1 MTAAGHGAQER
12 RRDAM
17 NAALTASI
25 EGERLDL
32 VARRLDRR
40 APPSWKGS
48 STSPQ
53 ATMPVRAIDIDLGRL
68 ECIDTFGAWLIERLS
83 PPLRYTA
90 RPCASS
96 GFRRPIA
103 V

>member
-1 MTAAGHGAQER
+1 
-12 RRDAM
+12 M

-32 VARRLDRR
+32 VATGAWTAELERLVDET
-40 APPSWKGS
+40 AGHY
-48 STSPQ
+48 
-53 ATMPVRAIDIDLGRL
+53 AGARAIDIDLGRL

-83 PPLRYTA
+83 PPLRHTA
-90 RPCASS
+90 RPRASS

>member
-1 MTAAGHGAQER
+1 MAEPNMTAAGHGAQER

-53 ATMPVRAIDIDLGRL
+53 ATMPVRARSTSISAG
-68 ECIDTFGAWLIERLS
+68 WS
-83 PPLRYTA
+83 
-90 RPCASS
+90 ASTPS
-96 GFRRPIA
+96 APG
-103 V
+103 

>member
-1 MTAAGHGAQER
+1 
-12 RRDAM
+12 M

-25 EGERLDL
+25 EGERLNL
-32 VARRLDRR
+32 VATGAWTAERAAELERLVDET
-40 APPSWKGS
+40 AGHY
-48 STSPQ
+48 
-53 ATMPVRAIDIDLGRL
+53 AGARAIDIDLGRL

-83 PPLRYTA
+83 PPLRHTA
-90 RPCASS
+90 RPRASS